1 MSETQPWYERAFASE
16 YLEVYRHRSPVQGQQ
31 QVNQLLGARLL
42 PRHGRVLDLCCGAGR
57 HLLPMRA
64 AGLIAVGLDL
74 SFTLLQAGGL
84 GGCAVRAD
92 ARAIPFADGLFDAV
106 TNLFSSFGYF
116 PDDDAHHRVLA
127 EIFRVL
133 KPGGRL
139 LIDHMNAEVTIRDL
153 QPESTEQRDGLTLRQ
168 QRRYDA
174 TQRRVIK
181 DVEYIPYGLPPRRWH
196 ESVRLFTPAELD
208 QFLTTAGLRV
218 NARYG
223 DLDGS
228 DFHPS
233 TSRRQVVVAEK
244 PVVGSE
250 SA

>member
-1 MSETQPWYERAFASE
+1 MTDSRPWYERAFASE

-31 QVNQLLGARLL
+31 QVNQLLGAGLL

-57 HLLPMRA
+57 HLLSMRA
-64 AGLIAVGLDL
+64 AGLSAVGLDL

-84 GGCAVRAD
+84 AGRAVRAD

-116 PDDDAHHRVLA
+116 PDDDAHHRVLS
-127 EIFRVL
+127 EVHRVL

-139 LIDHMNAEVTIRDL
+139 VIDHMNAEVTVRQL

-168 QRRYDA
+168 TRRYDA
-174 TQRRVIK
+174 AAKRVIK
-181 DVEYIPYGLPPRRWH
+181 DVEYIPEGMPPRRWH

-208 QFLTTAGLRV
+208 RFLTTAGLRV
-218 NARYG
+218 SARYSE
-223 DLDGS
+223 LDGS
-228 DFHPS
+228 PFHES
-233 TSRRQVVVAEK
+233 TSRRQVVVADK
-244 PVVGSE
+244 PPSGGD